1 MTTENIT
8 CRLAGCD
15 HDHEGLGPAIVRRRR
30 SDHKYCCAT
39 HRKAAAG
46 RVIYLSREQITDAV
60 GALDQLRTVLAAW
73 ADSDRR

>member
-39 HRKAAAG
+39 CRKAAAG
-46 RVIYLSREQITDAV
+46 RVIYLSRE
-60 GALDQLRTVLAAW
+60 
-73 ADSDRR
+73 